1 MIVISSYEESVK
13 IIRLMEVCSIQ
24 QKAFLDITSDLCPIT
39 LVKVLLALDSLDCGD
54 ILEVHLSEGSAAK
67 NVPRS
72 LTGGGH
78 VIRSMNKSDDGTY
91 IMHVEKYGGDKN
103 VKQ

>member
-1 MIVISSYEESVK
+1 VFT
-13 IIRLMEVCSIQ
+13 IQ
-24 QKAFLDITSDLCPIT
+24 PKDYLDITSDSCPIT
-39 LVKVLLALDSLDCGD
+39 LVKVLLALDSLACGD

-78 VIRSMNKSDDGTY
+78 IIHSMNKLEDGTY
-91 IMHVEKYGGDKN
+91 IMLVVKYGGDKN
-103 VKQ
+103 VKQRTDFQV

>member
-1 MIVISSYEESVK
+1 MLKRGVFT
-13 IIRLMEVCSIQ
+13 IQ
-24 QKAFLDITSDLCPIT
+24 PKDFLDITYDLCPIT

-54 ILEVHLSEGSAAK
+54 ILEVHLSSGSAAK

-78 VIRSMNKSDDGTY
+78 IVRSMNRLEDGTY

-103 VKQ
+103 VEQRTNFQV